1 MFADVMAHSLHFS
14 EPLLMAQRKLHLLH
28 QPAAKPTD
36 RPPLLFVHGGYV
48 HAGCWEINFL
58 PFFAAQGFDCYA
70 LDLSGHGLSEG
81 RMRLDSFGLDD
92 YLDDV
97 LQIIQTLDAKPVLIG
112 HSMGAPVVERA
123 LERGEAAAGVLLSPV
138 PTVGTQGSAMN
149 LALRF
154 PRFFAEINNVSQ
166 GDFSEESL
174 ALMRD
179 VYFSAEMPPEE
190 LVQFMHLIQ
199 PESQRAV
206 ADMLVLGWRFHRTR
220 PNLPVL
226 VMGGADDAVF
236 SPSMVGFTAQRWNA
250 RLEILPTTGHML
262 MLDTRW
268 RTAAEK
274 LASWLACLPARIART
289 TAAEKTTV

>member
-1 MFADVMAHSLHFS
+1 MTL
-14 EPLLMAQRKLHLLH
+14 RKIHTLH
-28 QPAAKPTD
+28 QPACKPSG

-58 PFFAAQGFDCYA
+58 PYFAAQGFDCYA

-81 RMRLDSFGLDD
+81 RLRLDSFGLDD
-92 YLDDV
+92 YLADV
-97 LQIIQTLDAKPVLIG
+97 LQVAATLPRQPVMIG

-123 LERGEAAAGVLLSPV
+123 LEGGHAAAGVLLSPV

-174 ALMRD
+174 ILMRD
-179 VYFSAEMPPEE
+179 VYFSAEMHPEE

-220 PNLPVL
+220 PNTPVL
-226 VMGGADDAVF
+226 VMGGAEDAVF
-236 SPSMVGFTAQRWNA
+236 SPAMVGFTAQRWNA
-250 RLEILPTTGHML
+250 KLEILPATGHML

-268 RTAAEK
+268 QVAAKKIADWLQGLTGAAGQKEVEVA
-274 LASWLACLPARIART
+274 AS
-289 TAAEKTTV
+289 